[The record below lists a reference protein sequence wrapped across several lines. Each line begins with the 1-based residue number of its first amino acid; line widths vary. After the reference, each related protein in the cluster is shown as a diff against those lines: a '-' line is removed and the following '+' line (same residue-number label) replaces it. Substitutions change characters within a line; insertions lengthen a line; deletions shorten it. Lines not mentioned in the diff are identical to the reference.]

1 MSESTAAA
9 GRGASW
15 LNGSMSVVRLEDA
28 REHDSGAAR
37 PSGVTADAG
46 GAPALLMTL
55 QQSAGN
61 AAVCR
66 LLAGRV
72 LARQP
77 AAKGPPTAAPTVGSV
92 GGKRPAIKE
101 TTKEFDDCNAAV
113 AWLNSGTYT
122 GEAQPVYKPTAG
134 KIRSKKLPDGTLQAE
149 VDITWA
155 YDASSTAEV
164 IVPTWPDMTKA
175 ETEAVN
181 KYKAALRAH
190 EVMHFDVTD
199 KVVKPLP
206 LTVRATGTDP
216 QDATTNLQAAA
227 DTHQADAQTAIDTA
241 TSDYDTKTAH
251 GATQSAVGGVNV
263 HLACPSTP

>member
-1 MSESTAAA
+1 MD
-9 GRGASW
+9 
-15 LNGSMSVVRLEDA
+15 VVRLADA
-28 REHDSGAAR
+28 REHESGSAP
-37 PSGVTADAG
+37 PSGVAAAAG
-46 GAPALLMTL
+46 GAPALLMRL
-55 QQSAGN
+55 QKGAGN

-66 LLAGRV
+66 MLAGNV

-77 AAKGPPTAAPTVGSV
+77 APTGTPTATAATVATV

-175 ETEAVN
+175 DTAAVN

-199 KVVKPLP
+199 KIVKALP
-206 LTVRATGTDP
+206 LTVKATGSDP

-227 DTHQADAQTAIDTA
+227 DTHQSDAQTAIDTA
-241 TSDYDTKTAH
+241 TTDYDTKTGH
-251 GATQSAVGGVNV
+251 GATQSAVGGVDV
-263 HLACPSTP
+263 HLACPASP

>member
-1 MSESTAAA
+1 MA
-9 GRGASW
+9 
-15 LNGSMSVVRLEDA
+15 VVRLEDA
-28 REHDSGAAR
+28 REHDSGTAR
-37 PSGVTADAG
+37 PTGVVEAAG
-46 GAPALLMTL
+46 AAPALLLRL

-77 AAKGPPTAAPTVGSV
+77 AATATSAAAPTVGSV
-92 GGKRPAIKE
+92 SGKRPAIKE

-155 YDASSTAEV
+155 IDASSTAEV

-175 ETEAVN
+175 DQAAVG

-199 KVVKPLP
+199 KVVKALP
-206 LTVRATGTDP
+206 LTVKATGSDP
-216 QDATTNLQAAA
+216 ADATTNLQAAA

-241 TSDYDTKTAH
+241 TSDYDTKTGH
-251 GATQSAVGGVNV
+251 GATQSAVGGVDV
-263 HLACPSTP
+263 HLACPSSP

>member
-1 MSESTAAA
+1 MA
-9 GRGASW
+9 
-15 LNGSMSVVRLEDA
+15 VVRLEDA
-28 REHDSGAAR
+28 REHDSGTAR
-37 PSGVTADAG
+37 PTGMAEAAG
-46 GAPALLMTL
+46 AAPALLLRL
-55 QQSAGN
+55 QASAGN

-77 AAKGPPTAAPTVGSV
+77 ATTGTPTAAPTVGSV

-122 GEAQPVYKPTAG
+122 GEAQPVYKPAAG

-155 YDASSTAEV
+155 IDPSSTAEV

-175 ETEAVN
+175 DQAAVG

-199 KVVKPLP
+199 KIVKALP
-206 LTVRATGTDP
+206 LTVKATGSDP
-216 QDATTNLQAAA
+216 ADATTNLQAAA
-227 DTHQADAQTAIDTA
+227 DKHQADAQTAIDTA
-241 TSDYDTKTAH
+241 TSDYDTKTGH
-251 GATQSAVGGVNV
+251 GANQSAVGGVDV
-263 HLACPSTP
+263 HLACPSP

>member
-1 MSESTAAA
+1 MALA
-9 GRGASW
+9 
-15 LNGSMSVVRLEDA
+15 RLEDA
-28 REHDSGAAR
+28 REHDSDAVRA
-37 PSGVTADAG
+37 SGVVEAAG
-46 GAPALLMTL
+46 GAPALLMRL
-55 QQSAGN
+55 QASAGN

-77 AAKGPPTAAPTVGSV
+77 AAPAAPTAVATVGTVS
-92 GGKRPAIKE
+92 GKRPAITE
-101 TTKEFDDCNAAV
+101 TTMEFDDCNAAV

-134 KIRSKKLPDGTLQAE
+134 KIRSKKLPGGTLEAA

-155 YDASSTAEV
+155 YDAASTAEV
-164 IVPTWPDMTKA
+164 IVPSWPKMTKA
-175 ETEAVN
+175 DKAAVG

-199 KVVKPLP
+199 KVVKALP
-206 LTVRATGTDP
+206 LTVKATGTDP

-227 DTHQADAQTAIDTA
+227 DTHQADAKTAIDTA
-241 TSDYDTKTAH
+241 TSDYDTKTGH
-251 GATQSAVGGVNV
+251 GASQSAVGGVDV
-263 HLACPSTP
+263 HLACPSSP

>member
-1 MSESTAAA
+1 MA
-9 GRGASW
+9 
-15 LNGSMSVVRLEDA
+15 VVRLEDA

-37 PSGVTADAG
+37 ASAVAETAGA
-46 GAPALLMTL
+46 APALLMRL

-66 LLAGRV
+66 LLAGGV

-77 AAKGPPTAAPTVGSV
+77 APTGTPTRAAPTVRAVSGR
-92 GGKRPAIKE
+92 RPAITE
-101 TTKEFDDCNAAV
+101 TTQEFDDCNAAV

-134 KIRSKKLPDGTLQAE
+134 AIRSKKLPDGTLQAE

-155 YDASSTAEV
+155 YDAASTAEV
-164 IVPTWPDMTKA
+164 IVPTWPDMTRA
-175 ETEAVN
+175 DREAVGR
-181 KYKAALRAH
+181 YKAALRAH

-199 KVVKPLP
+199 KVVKALP
-206 LTVRATGTDP
+206 LTVKATGSDP

-251 GATQSAVGGVNV
+251 GASQSAVGGVDV
-263 HLACPSTP
+263 HLACPSP

>member
-1 MSESTAAA
+1 MA
-9 GRGASW
+9 
-15 LNGSMSVVRLEDA
+15 VVRLEDA
-28 REHDSGAAR
+28 REHDSCAAP
-37 PSGVTADAG
+37 PSGVAAGTG
-46 GAPALLMTL
+46 GAPALLMRL

-66 LLAGRV
+66 MLAGSV

-77 AAKGPPTAAPTVGSV
+77 AAATGASTAGPTVGSV

-164 IVPTWPDMTKA
+164 IVPTWPEMTKA
-175 ETEAVN
+175 DQEAVN

-206 LTVRATGTDP
+206 LTVKATGSDP

-251 GATQSAVGGVNV
+251 GATQSAVGGVDV
-263 HLACPSTP
+263 HLACPSSP

>member
-1 MSESTAAA
+1 MA
-9 GRGASW
+9 
-15 LNGSMSVVRLEDA
+15 VVRREDA
-28 REHDSGAAR
+28 HERESGAPA
-37 PSGVTADAG
+37 PSGVTEGAG
-46 GAPALLMTL
+46 AAPALLMRL
-55 QQSAGN
+55 QASAGN

-66 LLAGRV
+66 LLADRV

-77 AAKGPPTAAPTVGSV
+77 APAATPAAAPKVSSV

-164 IVPTWPDMTKA
+164 IVPAWPDMTKA
-175 ETEAVN
+175 DTQAVS

-199 KVVKPLP
+199 KVVKALP
-206 LTVRATGTDP
+206 LTVKATGSDP

-227 DTHQADAQTAIDTA
+227 DTHQADAKTAIDTA

-251 GATQSAVGGVNV
+251 GASQSAVGGVDV
-263 HLACPSTP
+263 HLACPSSP

>member
-1 MSESTAAA
+1 MT
-9 GRGASW
+9 
-15 LNGSMSVVRLEDA
+15 VVRLEDA

-37 PSGVTADAG
+37 PSGVVEAAG
-46 GAPALLMTL
+46 AAPALLMRL
-55 QQSAGN
+55 QESAGN

-77 AAKGPPTAAPTVGSV
+77 AAAATGTPAAASTVGSV
-92 GGKRPAIKE
+92 SGKRPAIKE

-155 YDASSTAEV
+155 YDAASTAEV

-175 ETEAVN
+175 DKEAVN

-199 KVVKPLP
+199 KVVKALP
-206 LTVRATGTDP
+206 LTVKATGSDP

-251 GATQSAVGGVNV
+251 GASQSAVGGVDV
-263 HLACPSTP
+263 HLACPSSP

>member
-1 MSESTAAA
+1 ME
-9 GRGASW
+9 
-15 LNGSMSVVRLEDA
+15 VVRLEDA
-28 REHDSGAAR
+28 REHDSGAAP
-37 PSGVTADAG
+37 PSDVAVSPGA
-46 GAPALLMTL
+46 APALLMRL

-77 AAKGPPTAAPTVGSV
+77 APTGTPTAAATVGSV
-92 GGKRPAIKE
+92 SGKRPAIKE

-155 YDASSTAEV
+155 YDAASTAEV
-164 IVPTWPDMTKA
+164 IVPSWPDMTKA
-175 ETEAVN
+175 DTAAVN
-181 KYKAALRAH
+181 AYKAALRAH

-199 KVVKPLP
+199 KVVKALP
-206 LTVRATGTDP
+206 LTVKATGSDP

-241 TSDYDTKTAH
+241 TTDYDTKTAH
-251 GATQSAVGGVNV
+251 GASQSAVGGVDV
-263 HLACPSTP
+263 HLACPSSP

>member
-1 MSESTAAA
+1 VSERQANWFN
-9 GRGASW
+9 AS
-15 LNGSMSVVRLEDA
+15 MEVARREDA
-28 REHDSGAAR
+28 REQVSPAA
-37 PSGVTADAG
+37 PASGVVEAAG
-46 GAPALLMTL
+46 PAPALLMRL

-66 LLAGRV
+66 LLAGNV

-77 AAKGPPTAAPTVGSV
+77 APTGTAAPAATVGSV

-164 IVPTWPDMTKA
+164 IVPSWPDMTKA
-175 ETEAVN
+175 DQAAVA
-181 KYKAALRAH
+181 KYKSALRAH

-199 KVVKPLP
+199 KIVKALP
-206 LTVRATGTDP
+206 LTVKATGTDP
-216 QDATTNLQAAA
+216 ADATTNLQSAA
-227 DTHQADAQTAIDTA
+227 DTHQNDAQTAIDAA
-241 TSDYDTKTAH
+241 TTDYDTKTAH
-251 GATQSAVGGVNV
+251 GATQSAVGGVDV
-263 HLACPSTP
+263 HLSCPTP

>member
-1 MSESTAAA
+1 MEA
-9 GRGASW
+9 
-15 LNGSMSVVRLEDA
+15 VRLEDA
-28 REHDSGAAR
+28 REHDSSAERSTGVALSPGA
-37 PSGVTADAG
+37 G
-46 GAPALLMTL
+46 PALLMRL

-66 LLAGRV
+66 LVADAV

-77 AAKGPPTAAPTVGSV
+77 AATGTPTAASTVGSV

-101 TTKEFDDCNAAV
+101 TTKEFEDCNAAV

-122 GEAQPVYKPTAG
+122 GEAQPVYKATAG
-134 KIRSKKLPDGTLQAE
+134 KIRSKKLPDGSLQAE

-175 ETEAVN
+175 EKDAVG
-181 KYKAALRAH
+181 KYKSALRAH

-199 KVVKPLP
+199 KVVKALP
-206 LTVRATGTDP
+206 LTVTATGSDQ

-227 DTHQADAQTAIDTA
+227 DTHQSDAKTAIDTA
-241 TSDYDTKTAH
+241 TTEYDTTTAH
-251 GATQSAVGGVNV
+251 GATQSAVGGVDV
-263 HLACPSTP
+263 HLACPTSP

>member
-1 MSESTAAA
+1 MN
-9 GRGASW
+9 R
-15 LNGSMSVVRLEDA
+15 SMALVRHEDA
-28 REHDSGAAR
+28 REPDSAAAQ
-37 PSGVTADAG
+37 PSGVVMGAG
-46 GAPALLMTL
+46 AAPALLLRL
-55 QQSAGN
+55 QKGAGN

-66 LLAGRV
+66 MLAASV

-77 AAKGPPTAAPTVGSV
+77 GTATGTSAAAATVGSV

-164 IVPTWPDMTKA
+164 IVPTWPDMTAADKD
-175 ETEAVN
+175 AVN

-206 LTVRATGTDP
+206 LTVKATGSDP

-241 TSDYDTKTAH
+241 TTDYDTLTGH
-251 GATQSAVGGVNV
+251 GATQSAVGGVDV
-263 HLACPSTP
+263 HLSCP

>member
-1 MSESTAAA
+1 ME
-9 GRGASW
+9 
-15 LNGSMSVVRLEDA
+15 VVRLEDA
-28 REHDSGAAR
+28 REHGSGAER
-37 PSGVTADAG
+37 PSGMATGVGA
-46 GAPALLMTL
+46 APALLMRL

-66 LLAGRV
+66 MVASGV

-77 AAKGPPTAAPTVGSV
+77 AAAGTPTAAKTVGAV

-101 TTKEFDDCNAAV
+101 TTKEFEDCNAAV

-122 GEAQPVYKPTAG
+122 GEAQPVYSATAG

-149 VDITWA
+149 VDISWA

-175 ETEAVN
+175 EKDAVG
-181 KYKAALRAH
+181 KYKSALRAH

-199 KVVKPLP
+199 KVVKALP
-206 LTVRATGTDP
+206 LTVKATGADQ
-216 QDATTNLQAAA
+216 QDATTNLQTAA
-227 DTHQADAQTAIDTA
+227 DTHQADAKTAIDTA
-241 TSDYDTKTAH
+241 TTEYDTTTAH
-251 GATQSAVGGVNV
+251 GATQSAVGGVDV
-263 HLACPSTP
+263 HLDCPASP

>member
-1 MSESTAAA
+1 ME
-9 GRGASW
+9 
-15 LNGSMSVVRLEDA
+15 VVRLDDA
-28 REHDSGAAR
+28 REHGSGTAR
-37 PSGVTADAG
+37 PSGVVEAAG
-46 GAPALLMTL
+46 GAPALLMKL
-55 QQSAGN
+55 QASAGN

-77 AAKGPPTAAPTVGSV
+77 APAGTPAAAAKVGSV

-101 TTKEFDDCNAAV
+101 TTKDFDDCNAAV

-155 YDASSTAEV
+155 YDAASTAEV

-175 ETEAVN
+175 DTDAVS

-199 KVVKPLP
+199 KVIKNLPKTVK
-206 LTVRATGTDP
+206 ATGSDP
-216 QDATTNLQAAA
+216 QDATANLQSEVN
-227 DTHQADAQTAIDTA
+227 TYQADAQTAIDTA
-241 TSDYDTKTAH
+241 TTDYDTLTGH
-251 GATQSAVGGVNV
+251 GATQSAVGGVDV
-263 HLACPSTP
+263 HLACP

>member
-1 MSESTAAA
+1 MS
-9 GRGASW
+9 
-15 LNGSMSVVRLEDA
+15 LVRQEDA
-28 REHDSGAAR
+28 REPGSAAAQA
-37 PSGVTADAG
+37 SGVVVGAG
-46 GAPALLMTL
+46 AAPALLLRL
-55 QQSAGN
+55 QRSAGN

-66 LLAGRV
+66 MLAGSV

-77 AAKGPPTAAPTVGSV
+77 AATGASAAAATVGSI

-164 IVPTWPDMTKA
+164 IVPTWPDMT
-175 ETEAVN
+175 
-181 KYKAALRAH
+181 
-190 EVMHFDVTD
+190 
-199 KVVKPLP
+199 
-206 LTVRATGTDP
+206 
-216 QDATTNLQAAA
+216 AA
-227 DTHQADAQTAIDTA
+227 D
-241 TSDYDTKTAH
+241 
-251 GATQSAVGGVNV
+251 
-263 HLACPSTP
+263 

>member
-1 MSESTAAA
+1 MV
-9 GRGASW
+9 R
-15 LNGSMSVVRLEDA
+15 VRLEDA
-28 REHDSGAAR
+28 REHDSGATR
-37 PSGVTADAG
+37 PSGVAEAAG
-46 GAPALLMTL
+46 AAPAALMRL
-55 QQSAGN
+55 QGSAGN

-77 AAKGPPTAAPTVGSV
+77 AATGTPTAASTVGSV
-92 GGKRPAIKE
+92 SGKRPPIKE

-155 YDASSTAEV
+155 YDAASTAEV
-164 IVPTWPDMTKA
+164 IVPTWPDMTKVDKD
-175 ETEAVN
+175 AVN

-199 KVVKPLP
+199 KVVKALP
-206 LTVRATGTDP
+206 LTVKATGSDP
-216 QDATTNLQAAA
+216 QDATSNLQAAA

-251 GATQSAVGGVNV
+251 GASQSAVGGVDV
-263 HLACPSTP
+263 HLACPTSP